1 MIRSDIIVA
10 GNNKNLDKLMNKV
23 NTETGRSDAEEILR
37 LQAQRQLKSE
47 HKKVSQMTDFE
58 KQLFAE
64 MEQKTVEKYEEQFL
78 SDKPVNYMG
87 KLDPY
92 YSPIAS
98 IVLDAFFTDGKN

>member
-1 MIRSDIIVA
+1 
-10 GNNKNLDKLMNKV
+10 
-23 NTETGRSDAEEILR
+23 
-37 LQAQRQLKSE
+37 
-47 HKKVSQMTDFE
+47 
-58 KQLFAE
+58 

-98 IVLDAFFTDGKN
+98 IVLDAFFTDGEN